1 MLGELVVGNKF
12 EKGLLKYFTIESL
25 KKIRSV
31 KIGIAGAGGLGS
43 NCAMNLVRCGF
54 NDFIIIDFDKIDESN
69 LNRQFY
75 FTEQIG
81 MFKTEALKQNLK
93 NINPDVKIET
103 YCTRLKKGE
112 FKKYFITCDIIVEAF
127 DSVESKKNLIDELS
141 TTGKLVVAASG
152 IAGYGNTDNIK
163 IKKLGKKLFIVGD
176 FVSEVSKELPPLSPG
191 VMIAASKQAD
201 VILKYVLD
209 ELPD

>member
-75 FTEQIG
+75 FVEQIG

-93 NINPDVKIET
+93 NINPDLKIET
-103 YCTRLKKGE
+103 YCVRLKKGE

-127 DSVESKKNLIDELS
+127 DSVESKKNLIDELG

-152 IAGYGNTDNIK
+152 IAGYGNTDNII
-163 IKKLGKKLFIVGD
+163 IKKLGKKLFIAGD

>member
-103 YCTRLKKGE
+103 YCARLKKGE

-127 DSVESKKNLIDELS
+127 DSVESKKNLIDELG

-163 IKKLGKKLFIVGD
+163 IKKLGKKLFIAGD